1 MAVAHK
7 AIFGTAN
14 SKVAGTTL
22 DVTGSQAVAVD
33 DAVFLGVAADG
44 VDVTVI
50 VTNNAGP
57 TISWVDLTSGGT
69 LNAAHVEVFLVR
81 GTVTA
86 AGTLTTIT
94 TTFASSITAKAA
106 VAGIFTGVGTTKRGE
121 NSDSNASDVA
131 VGTVIAVDPTFIWLN
146 GDLVIGVAGYEG
158 PGTDSLTLSEI
169 NGTTLSSI
177 TEEGQDGTTGSTV
190 DTNITAQL
198 AWAVATDTAVISP
211 SADVLLTTNA
221 TAARPNVAYGT
232 AYNAAPVSAGRLGAN
247 ISWVGAIS

>member
-1 MAVAHK
+1 MAVTHK

-22 DVTGSQAVAVD
+22 DITGSQAVDVGD
-33 DAVFLGVAADG
+33 DVFLGFAFD
-44 VDVTVI
+44 DVGTGF
-50 VTNNAGP
+50 TPSNNAGP
-57 TISWVDLTSGGT
+57 SITWVQLGTTSNPT
-69 LNAAHVEVFLVR
+69 HVNARLWR

-94 TTFASSITAKAA
+94 ITWTTNNTAKAA

-121 NSDSNASDVA
+121 NTDSNASSND
-131 VGTVIAVDPTFIWLN
+131 VGTVISILTTFDWQS

-158 PGTDSLTLSEI
+158 PGTDSLSVSEI
-169 NGTTLSSI
+169 NGTTLTSI

-190 DTNITAQL
+190 DTNITCQL
-198 AWAVATDTAVISP
+198 AWAIATATANHSP
-211 SADVLLTTNA
+211 SDDILLTSDT

-232 AYNAAPVSAGRLGAN
+232 AYSAAPVASLPPVKPNFIYLRKN
-247 ISWVGAIS
+247 R